1 MGTLSGATMS
11 LGQRAATAVRRRGD
25 PDWQPAVR
33 TPDVR
38 ASATGLAV
46 SMGVFANAR
55 YQIISGV
62 DRCGLANTSLSLLCG
77 FSITGHRHRLVPA
90 SLPHRLTRQPS
101 PFGP

>member
-62 DRCGLANTSLSLLCG
+62 DRCGRSP
-77 FSITGHRHRLVPA
+77 SIGSSCAVCAA
-90 SLPHRLTRQPS
+90 SWL
-101 PFGP
+101 